1 MATSLDKLQIE
12 IESSSNKAEKSIDSL
27 ISSLNKLNNQLGL
40 KNGAKLTSILNSL
53 SKSAYAF
60 SNAANS
66 VNGSGFEKV
75 ASSASKAQRTI
86 RQLAKD
92 GEDLKKSLEG
102 FKTADFDKYFSNL
115 PKTLDG
121 LKNVKLEIPKELQ
134 TGTNSSFKGIQNFGF
149 ISDIQPLKE
158 AIPLFSDLKA
168 ELEGIHTPDL
178 GTEMVN
184 VNPFKKSL
192 EGAKEVKS
200 AIEEAITSLRK
211 YRETISGMESG
222 KLPFNEEEYKNAI
235 KGFND
240 AKTKVEDFKK
250 SLEGAKKY
258 TFSEDLLPQLVLL
271 GEYLGRASHKFG
283 QLADKGVSLFKGL
296 ITPLKLAAKEYVEK
310 IEGMKS
316 SIDNFVKNTQAKLTK
331 LSAFWKRV
339 MKTFTFMLVR
349 KAITAVIT
357 EVNNATQSMAMFSN
371 YMGTAFNS
379 SISTLVA
386 DFQYLGR
393 SIVSV
398 FAPLIN
404 IIAPIIDAIVDRIA
418 VLLSYIGMLFAA
430 LGGSSSFTKAKKNVG
445 NYADSLDKASKSAK
459 NLTMG
464 IDELNILSE
473 KSGGSAKP
481 YDGWEDAWEEVEIPD
496 WINNLADKIK
506 GIFKDLFE
514 PIKKGWDKAKAY
526 VLAGWNY
533 MTREMSRM
541 LQSIWRDFIEVWKS
555 DTMVDVFYKL
565 FLILGDIEYTIGNLA
580 RNFRIAW
587 DEGDKG
593 LKIFQNLAAILDI
606 LVNHIRNVTL
616 YMTTWSDRL
625 DFNPLLESIVNLTD
639 ALKNLADFIGGVFE
653 DVMKNVV
660 LKYIT
665 FLTEEGIP
673 HLNNTIA
680 DLIRAFDF
688 EKIRQDLVPL
698 EEAFER
704 LLENLDIGKTNAIG
718 NLGKQFAEFTKDR
731 QFTDFMQR
739 LADIMDLIS
748 AKDVEKILTGIG
760 QGILN
765 IADAVVNFVTS
776 DSLMAFLEDLDEW
789 LDKASSEDIAAILE
803 KIAWAI
809 GLFKFAEF
817 ATAGLS
823 GFFQFAAVLKSMN
836 DLKNIAT
843 TLTNI
848 SNGLTAAGLGAEV
861 AGTGAATAS
870 GGFAALT
877 TSILPIAA
885 IIALVVIAVYSL
897 IESFGGLDGFIMRIR
912 KAFDDLRDALKIVAK
927 AFGFDA
933 VIDRLKKSFERLG
946 EKLGN
951 LTSLWDILI
960 TVIQVVVG
968 IISLVLIPAFEAVVT
983 AITVVIDIVST
994 LVDVLGGLAD
1004 VIVGVFTLDLDKI
1017 KEGGKRVGSALV
1029 EGVQSIGDDLIE
1041 PVRSA
1046 TKGSFKSALDS
1057 LPNDLDGDISQ
1068 TTSSI
1073 SNSFATKYQTATEGN
1088 QDWLKNTNISAL
1100 RHSLSATD
1108 EIDYDSYS
1116 NAFVTGQFTAIE
1128 GVINS
1133 KDFSPLG
1140 TQWNSKASE
1149 ALKNSGNLF
1158 TTANEETS
1166 QEGANKFS
1174 QTYLEFM
1181 TNQSLMGEGLNT
1193 YGQETGQE
1201 LVEGLNLGLQNN
1213 METSVP
1219 VINTWFEL
1227 LNNAIHNNSV
1237 MPFGSPN
1244 QKTLEYG
1251 RDTVEGF
1258 NLGIDSSAIT
1268 TVVAIDKWFHII
1280 TSSIEK
1286 KLNEVKLIFNKI
1298 MSDIFSGSGI
1308 DVQGSITNLF
1318 VTVTNVIT
1326 ECLNTLGNNLNS
1338 SIFPAFMESYIKPWF
1353 GTDKWQPLFDNLQK
1367 SAFEPAFESFSKWF
1381 TESMEEWWD
1390 KGLLFWFMSDK
1401 WDQEIFAPLKE
1412 NIQSHWDSFSSWWD
1426 TTMNAWW
1433 ENQVK
1438 PWFRQELWEEQFNHI
1453 LETAKKVFD
1462 LVKNAI
1468 KERMEEAKKSV
1479 EEACDGMK
1487 SALEDVMASLD
1498 ELESKMTSLSSMSLS
1513 VNVQG
1518 FASGGFP
1525 TGQLFMANEAGPEL
1539 IGTIGGRTAVASN
1552 QEITGIADAVYS
1564 TGNQE
1569 SELLVQLI
1577 TLGRQMLEKDP
1588 IVIGDKDIARMANN
1602 GQNQLGRT
1610 LIT

>member
-75 ASSASKAQRTI
+75 ASSVSKAQRTI

-102 FKTADFDKYFSNL
+102 FKTADFDKYFGVEYSKKAILGKDANKGEPKISNL
-115 PKTLDG
+115 GFTIPEWDYSAPQRVADTIQE
-121 LKNVKLEIPKELQ
+121 KLLPAIIETKDQSEQLQEIFNQYGISELGGNGQ
-134 TGTNSSFKGIQNFGF
+134 SPMDNILEGVIEAKSAVEEYRDILLNMPDFEKRLESFKGFHF
-149 ISDIQPLKE
+149 
-158 AIPLFSDLKA
+158 
-168 ELEGIHTPDL
+168 PDL
-178 GTEMVN
+178 GSEIAESVDKTKEAESKVKG
-184 VNPFKKSL
+184 VGDTFL
-192 EGAKEVKS
+192 E
-200 AIEEAITSLRK
+200 L
-211 YRETISGMESG
+211 YG
-222 KLPFNEEEYKNAI
+222 KLYAFARELDKITAIFNKLSQAGMKALSFMI
-235 KGFND
+235 KP
-240 AKTKVEDFKK
+240 
-250 SLEGAKKY
+250 LEI
-258 TFSEDLLPQLVLL
+258 
-271 GEYLGRASHKFG
+271 AS
-283 QLADKGVSLFKGL
+283 
-296 ITPLKLAAKEYVEK
+296 KEYVEK
-310 IEGMKS
+310 FQHMKS
-316 SIDNFVKNTQAKLTK
+316 SVNDFVKDVQAKLSK

-371 YMGTAFNS
+371 YMGTAFNQ

-445 NYADSLDKASKSAK
+445 NYAESLDKASKSAK

-473 KSGGSAKP
+473 QSGGSAKP

-514 PIKKGWDKAKAY
+514 PIKKAWDKAKAY
-526 VLAGWNY
+526 ILAGWNY
-533 MTREMSRM
+533 MCREMSKM
-541 LQSIWRDFIEVWKS
+541 LQSIWRDFITVWKS

-593 LKIFQNLAAILDI
+593 LKIFQNLAEILDI

-718 NLGKQFAEFTKDR
+718 NLGKQFAEFTNSQ
-731 QFTDFMQR
+731 QFTDFIQR

-748 AKDVEKILTGIG
+748 AEDVEKVLTGIG
-760 QGILN
+760 KGILD
-765 IADAVVNFVTS
+765 IADGLVKFVNSQTFMV
-776 DSLMAFLEDLDEW
+776 FLE
-789 LDKASSEDIAAILE
+789 
-803 KIAWAI
+803 
-809 GLFKFAEF
+809 
-817 ATAGLS
+817 
-823 GFFQFAAVLKSMN
+823 
-836 DLKNIAT
+836 
-843 TLTNI
+843 
-848 SNGLTAAGLGAEV
+848 
-861 AGTGAATAS
+861 
-870 GGFAALT
+870 
-877 TSILPIAA
+877 
-885 IIALVVIAVYSL
+885 
-897 IESFGGLDGFIMRIR
+897 
-912 KAFDDLRDALKIVAK
+912 
-927 AFGFDA
+927 
-933 VIDRLKKSFERLG
+933 
-946 EKLGN
+946 
-951 LTSLWDILI
+951 
-960 TVIQVVVG
+960 
-968 IISLVLIPAFEAVVT
+968 
-983 AITVVIDIVST
+983 
-994 LVDVLGGLAD
+994 
-1004 VIVGVFTLDLDKI
+1004 
-1017 KEGGKRVGSALV
+1017 
-1029 EGVQSIGDDLIE
+1029 
-1041 PVRSA
+1041 
-1046 TKGSFKSALDS
+1046 
-1057 LPNDLDGDISQ
+1057 
-1068 TTSSI
+1068 
-1073 SNSFATKYQTATEGN
+1073 
-1088 QDWLKNTNISAL
+1088 
-1100 RHSLSATD
+1100 
-1108 EIDYDSYS
+1108 
-1116 NAFVTGQFTAIE
+1116 
-1128 GVINS
+1128 
-1133 KDFSPLG
+1133 
-1140 TQWNSKASE
+1140 
-1149 ALKNSGNLF
+1149 
-1158 TTANEETS
+1158 
-1166 QEGANKFS
+1166 
-1174 QTYLEFM
+1174 
-1181 TNQSLMGEGLNT
+1181 
-1193 YGQETGQE
+1193 
-1201 LVEGLNLGLQNN
+1201 
-1213 METSVP
+1213 
-1219 VINTWFEL
+1219 
-1227 LNNAIHNNSV
+1227 
-1237 MPFGSPN
+1237 
-1244 QKTLEYG
+1244 
-1251 RDTVEGF
+1251 
-1258 NLGIDSSAIT
+1258 
-1268 TVVAIDKWFHII
+1268 AIDKWLQNTSSQDIAGILKGIANAIIIFNFAAFASSGVSNFIKFFSFLTTMQNLNKIAKEVSGTAGAIENLGKALALFGKISLVIIGVTTALSSFFVMWNDGWSVAGEVIKDIGIAIAAIGAILLGLPALPVLIVAAVVAAVSTIAVIIHEHWDEISAFFTETIPAWWNNTALPFLEGIPDQIATFFSNLWDSIKSWASDKISALTEWFGEVKSVVSEKVQTIVENIVEWFTGLPEKIGYALGFVLGKLILWGAGIIAWIAENVPIFIENII
-1280 TSSIEK
+1280 TFFKELPGKIWKWLQKVVEKFGEWAKNVIGWIAENVPIFIQHIVTFFSELPGRIWEWLEVVISKFGEWFVLALNWVSTNIPLLIEQFISFFKEIPQKLYDLGVDIVQGLLNGINEAWNNLKGAVSDFCGGFIQGFKDALGIASPSKEAEDIGNFVVEGLFVPFTEEQTSRLLAFTQAFLNVFKIQLSPGKFTSIGQQIVKGIVQPIQSSTGLFSNAIIQ
-1286 KLNEVKLIFNKI
+1286 IFNI
-1298 MSDIFSGSGI
+1298 MR
-1308 DVQGSITNLF
+1308 VSIQENIQILGTYIMTLLPTF
-1318 VTVTNVIT
+1318 VET
-1326 ECLNTLGNNLNS
+1326 
-1338 SIFPAFMESYIKPWF
+1338 YIMPFF
-1353 GTDKWQPLFDNLQK
+1353 GTEMWQPLFDNLQK
-1367 SAFEPAFESFSKWF
+1367 SVFEPAFETFSNWF
-1381 TESMEEWWD
+1381 TESMETWWE
-1390 KGLLFWFMSDK
+1390 KGLLFWFKSDK

-1438 PWFRQELWEEQFNHI
+1438 PWFRQDLWEEQFNHI

-1462 LVKNAI
+1462 LIKDAI
-1468 KERMEEAKKSV
+1468 KERMEEAKQSV
-1479 EEACDGMK
+1479 EDACEGMK
-1487 SALEDVMASLD
+1487 NALADVMTALE
-1498 ELESKMTSLSSMSLS
+1498 ELESKMTNLSSMSLS
-1513 VNVQG
+1513 FNVQG

-1539 IGTIGGRTAVASN
+1539 IGTVGGRTAVASN
-1552 QEITGIADAVYS
+1552 QEITGIADAVYA

-1569 SELLVQLI
+1569 SELLAQLI
-1577 TLGRQMLEKDP
+1577 ALGRQMLEKDP
-1588 IVIGDKDIARMANN
+1588 VVIGDKDIARMANN